1 MHFVVITM
9 LSHEKMCVFLLQYL
23 SLDLKVST
31 PEVEITY
38 GHWSFSVHFIRM
50 VDHIYAWSVGM
61 TERKVFVARLIP
73 PPPT

>member
-9 LSHEKMCVFLLQYL
+9 LSHEKMGVFLVQYL

-38 GHWSFSVHFIRM
+38 GHRSFSINFIRM
-50 VDHIYAWSVGM
+50 A
-61 TERKVFVARLIP
+61 
-73 PPPT
+73 